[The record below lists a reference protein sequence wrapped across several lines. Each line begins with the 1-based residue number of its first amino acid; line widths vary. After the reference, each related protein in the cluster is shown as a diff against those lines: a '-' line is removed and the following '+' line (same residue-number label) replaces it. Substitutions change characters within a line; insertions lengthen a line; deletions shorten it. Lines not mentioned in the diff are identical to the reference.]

1 NAAVRSSRRRGDDDV
16 GNARLVGDR
25 HAARL
30 HAVDRDRD
38 LLPPRP
44 PLALSRTEVKP
55 QSPRGHSAVDRL
67 AKARAGDADAVV
79 EVKLSVAV
87 VARIDIEF
95 EWPLRHL
102 HRALHQRLARQDRA
116 GADEY
121 GKLVE
126 LRG

>member
-1 NAAVRSSRRRGDDDV
+1 
-16 GNARLVGDR
+16 
-25 HAARL
+25 
-30 HAVDRDRD
+30 AVDRDRD

-44 PLALSRTEVKP
+44 PFALSRTEVKP
-55 QSPRGHSAVDRL
+55 HSRRAHGAADRL
-67 AKARAGDADAVV
+67 AKARPGDADAVV

-87 VARIDIEF
+87 VARIDIEL

-116 GADEY
+116 GAEEY

-126 LRG
+126 LRGQNQLRLGDRKTRPIIVPAAGRQADRERT